1 MLGKDIRKLYDIRLD
16 NETGYFS
23 CITEQVS
30 AMKFHLKIS
39 DQYKNEIEIYCLR
52 EYTAQYLSKMWN
64 EIKNRFIIKDN
75 LLCLFPSYYF
85 SLYHCV
91 NTVLQNKNI
100 QQMTINGQDVKFT
113 DKSFYFQN
121 ENKAVYKISYQ
132 NEIIAI
138 SYSTNCLMKWMEL
151 DWEMRESPRDMSWLA
166 KKLAV
171 YPTDELEYEVVL
183 SYDDLTDIYGESIE
197 ELDQPSFKQITS
209 LCQEILAPWTVTH
222 FCTYGM
228 DEELKQKIKEKLM
241 KKD

>member
-1 MLGKDIRKLYDIRLD
+1 M
-16 NETGYFS
+16 
-23 CITEQVS
+23 
-30 AMKFHLKIS
+30 
-39 DQYKNEIEIYCLR
+39 R

-113 DKSFYFQN
+113 DNSFYFQN

-138 SYSTNCLMKWMEL
+138 SYSTNYLMKWMEL
-151 DWEMRESPRDMSWLA
+151 DWEMRESPRDMNWLA

>member
-1 MLGKDIRKLYDIRLD
+1 MLGKDIRKLYDARSD

-23 CITEQVS
+23 CNTEQVS
-30 AMKFHLKIS
+30 VMKFHLKIS

-52 EYTAQYLSKMWN
+52 ERTAQYLNKMWN
-64 EIKNRFIIKDN
+64 EIKNRFIIKDS
-75 LLCLFPSYYF
+75 LLCLFPNYYF
-85 SLYHCV
+85 SLYYHM
-91 NTVLQNKNI
+91 NTILQNKNI
-100 QQMTINGQDVKFT
+100 QQMTINGKDVKFA
-113 DKSFYFQN
+113 DKSIYFQN

-132 NEIIAI
+132 NEIVAI
-138 SYSTNCLMKWMEL
+138 SHSTNYLMKWMEL
-151 DWEMRESPRDMSWLA
+151 DWEMRELPKDMSWSA

-171 YPTDELEYEVVL
+171 YPTDELDYEVLL
-183 SYDDLTDIYGESIE
+183 SYDDLVDIYGESIK

-228 DEELKQKIKEKLM
+228 DEEIKQKIKEKLM